1 MTALLVDRCAP
12 GASVQDGGR
21 AGWRRYG
28 VSGAGAMDRLALAA
42 ANALAGNP
50 PDTAAVELTLA
61 GARFRV
67 EGGPV
72 LVAAS
77 GPGVTLTADG
87 RTLAPG
93 VSALAAEVVEVSA
106 IRGGVYGYL
115 AVAGG
120 IGLRSEMGSRSFHLR
135 SGIGGAMLAPGMRLP
150 VGSVAPGQRDGGGLT
165 PEPGAGDTSALR
177 TLPLPIPLMLD
188 RLPEHPAD
196 PIRFL
201 PGPQEDWFAPEALE
215 LLAGTEWQVDAR
227 SDRMGRY
234 LAGPRLVPREGSMVS
249 DGVLPGSIQVPPS
262 GQPIVLMRDCQT
274 TGGYPKLATV
284 ISADLD
290 RLAQLPA
297 GARFRLAPLDRAA
310 AVAAARHLAQTIAAL
325 APRPAGGL
333 DTARLL
339 AVNLIGGVV
348 DARRE
353 PD

>member
-1 MTALLVDRCAP
+1 MSALVVDRCAP

-28 VSGAGAMDRLALAA
+28 VSGAGAMDRLELAV
-42 ANALAGNP
+42 ANALAGNA

-72 LVAAS
+72 LVAAG
-77 GPGVTLTADG
+77 GPGVTLTVDG

-93 VSALAAEVVEVSA
+93 VSALAGETVEVSA

-120 IGLRSEMGSRSFHLR
+120 IALRPEMGSRSFHLR

-150 VGSVAPGQRDGGGLT
+150 VAGTEGG
-165 PEPGAGDTSALR
+165 PLR
-177 TLPLPIPLMLD
+177 LD
-188 RLPEHPAD
+188 RLPEHPPG

-201 PGPQEDWFAPEALE
+201 PGPQDDWFAPEALD
-215 LLAGTEWQVDAR
+215 LLAGAEWQVDAR

-234 LAGPRLVPREGSMVS
+234 LAGPRLAPREGSMVS

-297 GARFRLAPLDRAA
+297 GARFRLAPVDRAA
-310 AVAAARHLAQTIAAL
+310 AVAAARQLAQTIAAL
-325 APRPAGGL
+325 APRPAGGM
-333 DTARLL
+333 DSARLL
-339 AVNLIGGVV
+339 AANLIGGVV
-348 DARRE
+348 DARAE
-353 PD
+353 